1 MFRYPTIGFAAAA
14 LLSLGTLLAPAAAF
28 ADAGH
33 CNEYPEA
40 PDCRTYN
47 MPGPPAY
54 KAPSAQTTPK
64 AARHAHYQAPQ
75 SSHKG

>member
-1 MFRYPTIGFAAAA
+1 MFRYPAIGLAAAA
-14 LLSLGTLLAPAAAF
+14 LLSLGTLVAPVAAF

-33 CNEYPEA
+33 CNEYPDA

-47 MPGPPAY
+47 MPGHPAY
-54 KAPSAQTTPK
+54 QASSAQPTPK
-64 AARHAHYQAPQ
+64 AARHTHYQAPQ